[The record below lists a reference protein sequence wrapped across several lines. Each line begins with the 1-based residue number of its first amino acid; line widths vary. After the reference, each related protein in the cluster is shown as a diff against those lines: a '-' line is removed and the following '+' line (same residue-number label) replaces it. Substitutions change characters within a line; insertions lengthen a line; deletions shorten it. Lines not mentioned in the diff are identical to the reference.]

1 MPAPFLKQ
9 VPWRSPRTEPPLGH
23 DARTL
28 QRHNPTSHLVGF
40 IMWRVALCYVQRSLG
55 WLLNVLHGQAQA
67 ATLVDTGEQ
76 YGHTLAFLQH
86 IRYLFDPLVA

>member
-1 MPAPFLKQ
+1 MAQPSHRAAIRHL
-9 VPWRSPRTEPPLGH
+9 
-23 DARTL
+23 ARTL

-40 IMWRVALCYVQRSLG
+40 IMWRVALCYVQRNLG

-67 ATLVDTGEQ
+67 AALVDTGEQ
-76 YGHTLAFLQH
+76 YGHTLALLQH

>member
-1 MPAPFLKQ
+1 MAQPSH
-9 VPWRSPRTEPPLGH
+9 RSAIRHL
-23 DARTL
+23 ARTL

-40 IMWRVALCYVQRSLG
+40 IMWRVALCYVQRNLG
-55 WLLNVLHGQAQA
+55 WLLDVLHGQAQA
-67 ATLVDTGEQ
+67 TTLIDTSKQ